1 MQVRDYQPRRILMG
15 FRINT
20 NVASLAA
27 QRSLSTNT
35 RETEG
40 NLAKLSSGSR
50 ITKASD
56 DAAGLAISEKMK
68 ANIRSMKQ
76 ADRNA
81 NDGISM
87 IQTAEG
93 ALNETSSILT
103 RMRELA
109 IQTSSDTVGDSE
121 RSMTNME
128 YQNLKQELDRISQV
142 TEFNGQKLL
151 DGNGKKFE
159 FQIGVNN
166 DGFQDRIGY
175 DSSQVNARM
184 SSLGVSELDVST
196 KDGSQSSLQS
206 VDQAI
211 EKVSG
216 YRAFLGAIQ
225 NRLISTSN
233 NLQVNVENLSQ
244 ANSRIRD
251 VDYADATAAQAKNSI
266 LNSAGTSVLAQA
278 NMTGQN
284 ALKLIG

>member
-1 MQVRDYQPRRILMG
+1 MG

-20 NVASLAA
+20 NIASIAA
-27 QRSLSTNT
+27 QRNLGVNNRESESVLS
-35 RETEG
+35 
-40 NLAKLSSGSR
+40 KLSSGTR
-50 ITKASD
+50 ITKAAD

-93 ALNETSSILT
+93 GLNEASSILT

-109 IQTSSDTVGDSE
+109 VQTASDTVGDSE

-151 DGNGKKFE
+151 DGNGKKYD

-166 DGFQDRIGY
+166 DDFQDRIGY
-175 DSSQVNARM
+175 DSNVVNTRIDQ
-184 SSLGVSELDVST
+184 LGISELDVSS
-196 KDGSQSSLQS
+196 KEGSQSSLAS
-206 VDQAI
+206 VDSAI

-225 NRLISTSN
+225 NRLTSTSN
-233 NLQVNVENLSQ
+233 NLQVTSENLSQ

-251 VDYADATAAQAKNSI
+251 VDYADATAQQAKNSI
-266 LNSAGTSVLAQA
+266 LTAAGTSVLAQA
-278 NMTGQN
+278 NSSGQG

>member
-1 MQVRDYQPRRILMG
+1 MG

-20 NVASLAA
+20 NIASIAA
-27 QRSLSTNT
+27 QRNLGVSNRESESVLS
-35 RETEG
+35 
-40 NLAKLSSGSR
+40 KLSSGSR
-50 ITKASD
+50 ITKAAD

-93 ALNETSSILT
+93 GLNEVSSILT

-109 IQTSSDTVGDSE
+109 IQTASDTVGDTE
-121 RSMTNME
+121 RNMTNME

-151 DGNGKKFE
+151 DGNGKKYD

-166 DGFQDRIGY
+166 DDFQDRIGY
-175 DSSQVNARM
+175 DSQQVNARIED
-184 SSLGVSELDVST
+184 LGVSELEVGT
-196 KDGSQSSLQS
+196 KEGSQQSLVN

-225 NRLISTSN
+225 NRLTSTSN
-233 NLQVNVENLSQ
+233 NLQINVENLSQ

-251 VDYADATAAQAKNSI
+251 VDYADATAMQAKNSI
-266 LNSAGTSVLAQA
+266 LNAAGTSVLAQA
-278 NMTGQN
+278 NASGQN

>member
-1 MQVRDYQPRRILMG
+1 MG

-20 NVASLAA
+20 NIASIAA
-27 QRSLSTNT
+27 QRNLGVSNRESESVLS
-35 RETEG
+35 
-40 NLAKLSSGSR
+40 KLSSGSR
-50 ITKASD
+50 ITKAAD

-93 ALNETSSILT
+93 GLNEVSSILT

-109 IQTSSDTVGDSE
+109 IQTASDTVGDTE

-151 DGNGKKFE
+151 DGNGKKYD

-166 DGFQDRIGY
+166 NDFQDRIGY
-175 DSSQVNARM
+175 DSAQVNARIDD
-184 SSLGVSELDVST
+184 LGVSELEVSS
-196 KDGSQSSLQS
+196 KEGSQQSLMN

-225 NRLISTSN
+225 NRLTSTSN
-233 NLQVNVENLSQ
+233 NLQINVENLSQ

-251 VDYADATAAQAKNSI
+251 VDYADATAQQAKNSI

-278 NMTGQN
+278 NASGQN